1 MTHTLLFIA
10 LAVAQNAANT
20 PAPPP
25 TFAGHGNNVQN
36 FINAHDLNKDGVLT
50 REEFETFRRQRFDA
64 SDFDRNGHI
73 DLLEYVREF
82 DQRIDARL
90 KPELEATHS
99 MTERRF
105 QSLAKGQSHISR
117 ERYDESGNRA
127 FSAYSEGKLP
137 EALPADAPRSMLGL
151 PTNHTKGGMLA
162 LYDRNSDGALPRE
175 EYDEVRDEQFKRT
188 DANRDGKLSRHEYEA
203 EFNQRIH
210 ARIHDLKTREL
221 RQAGVRFGVLDKD
234 KNDQIGWDEYLASG
248 MNLFKRTD
256 RNNDGKVDSVDVS
269 MPAPAR
275 NNEG

>member
-1 MTHTLLFIA
+1 MTHALLFIA
-10 LAVAQNAANT
+10 LAVAQTTTNT
-20 PAPPP
+20 PTPPP

-82 DQRIDARL
+82 DERIDKRL
-90 KPELEATHS
+90 KPELDATHT

-117 ERYDESGNRA
+117 EHYDESGNRA
-127 FSAYSEGKLP
+127 FAAYSEGKLP
-137 EALPADAPRSMLGL
+137 ETLPADAPRSTLDL

-162 LYDRNSDGALPRE
+162 LYDRNSDGALSRE
-175 EYDEVRDEQFKRT
+175 EYDQMRDEQFKRT

-234 KNDQIGWDEYLASG
+234 KNDEIRWDEYLASG
-248 MNLFKRTD
+248 MSLFKRTD
-256 RNNDGKVDSVDVS
+256 RNNDGKVDSADVA

-275 NNEG
+275 ASEG

>member
-1 MTHTLLFIA
+1 MTHTLLFLA
-10 LAVAQNAANT
+10 LAVAQNTASKPT
-20 PAPPP
+20 PPP

-36 FINAHDLNKDGVLT
+36 FIQAHDLNKDGVLT
-50 REEFETFRRQRFDA
+50 REEFENFRRQRFEA

-82 DQRIDARL
+82 DARIEARL
-90 KPELEATHS
+90 KPELEAIHT

-105 QSLAKGQSHISR
+105 QSLAQNQRHISR

-127 FSAYSEGKLP
+127 FAAYSEGKLP
-137 EALPADAPRSMLGL
+137 ETLPAGTPRSMLGL